1 MDLFKLHLTQC
12 EQAFYR
18 NLKDFGGQSCIH
30 RETSVHQGIWT
41 PLNYHVVCHWQCGR
55 EVLLDEEVE
64 DLIRVGSW
72 SIEDVLS
79 KRFGRDQAL
88 EVLWVCIANDVEH
101 LRPDTGY
108 LILCRDL
115 EERRECGEIECFV
128 RFGESVGG

>member
-1 MDLFKLHLTQC
+1 MGLVKLHFAERHESSECVL
-12 EQAFYR
+12 ED
-18 NLKDFGGQSCIH
+18 LGGECGFTWEMS
-30 RETSVHQGIWT
+30 THQRVRT
-41 PLNYHVVCHWQCGR
+41 PSSRHVVCHRQRRC
-55 EVLLDEEVE
+55 EILLDEEVE

-72 SIEDVLS
+72 SVEDVLS

-115 EERRECGEIECFV
+115 EER
-128 RFGESVGG
+128 